1 MLKKYIMVTLG
12 CLLLLGCKQEV
23 LEPEQMIQGKFAL
36 DDGSGLT
43 GEYLE
48 FENGHL
54 TTYVAELYPFAEG
67 KVWHTDGTPFR
78 SSVSETYII
87 QEGNLRTSKGT
98 LNGPIEQKDGVL
110 TVGGK
115 KYSALTG
122 FDANPYS
129 KIVAESEVTFPY
141 TEQDFS
147 IPFSIERPIPAGEA
161 DVTTNN
167 SQWLTGLKVGEGVI
181 TGHLSA
187 TSTDRSGS
195 IKLSYTHATDVLVTV
210 KQAPST
216 FIRPASESL
225 AVEYTASMQTLGYT
239 IENPVTTSTLT
250 AITTV
255 SWISDIQVSGTQIS
269 FKVSENNSGANRN
282 GDITL
287 RYVGA
292 HDVTV
297 SVTQKWSASSITLTP
312 SSQTADYTGGLFNFS
327 FVVTNPR
334 ANATVWGT
342 SQANWITNVA
352 VSGNSISYK
361 VAENNSGA
369 QRTGKIKLTY
379 GSYATAEFTVTQ
391 TWTASSITLT
401 PSSQTAD
408 YTGGSF
414 SFNFAVS
421 NPRANT
427 TVTAASQVNWITN
440 VAVSGNTISYKVEE
454 NNSGASRT
462 GKIKLTYGSYATAEF
477 TVTQSWAA
485 LSITMTPSQTADYTG
500 GSFCFSYSVSNP
512 RTNTTVTAASQNDWI
527 TNVTISGNTISYKVA
542 ENYSGLQRSGKIK
555 LTYGNYATWEF
566 TVTQTGKPVV
576 SLTLNKSELAL
587 LTGASETLIATVDP
601 SDAPIQWSC
610 NKTSV
615 ATVDQNGK
623 VTAVGNGSATISVK
637 AGDKTASCKVTVTI
651 PQPDAVDL
659 GLPSGLKWASFN
671 VGASKP
677 EDYGD
682 YYAWGETEP
691 KSSYSF
697 STYKWCNG
705 SSKSLTRYCPSSKTD
720 YWGGSGSPDNKTSF
734 KDYDYA
740 DDAARGKLGGKW
752 RMPTDAEWT
761 ELFNNCT
768 WTWTDNYNGTGVAGR
783 IVTSN
788 VDGHKDKSIFLPA
801 AGYRYNPLLTRAGSG
816 GYYWSSS
823 LYTNDPHSARY
834 VDFSST
840 HVIRTNHDR
849 ILGQSVRP
857 VSE

>member
-1 MLKKYIMVTLG
+1 MS
-12 CLLLLGCKQEV
+12 LLLLGCKQEV

-36 DDGSGLT
+36 DAGGGLT
-43 GEYLE
+43 EEYLE
-48 FENGHL
+48 FEDGHL
-54 TTYVAELYPFAEG
+54 TTYVADMYPFAEG
-67 KVWHTDGTPFR
+67 KIWHTDGTPFR

-87 QEGNLRTSKGT
+87 QESNLRTSKGT

-225 AVEYTASMQTLGYT
+225 TVEYAASTQTLGYT
-239 IENPVTTSTLT
+239 IENPVATSTLFPHSS
-250 AITTV
+250 V
-255 SWISDIQVSGTQIS
+255 SWISDIQVSGAQIT
-269 FKVSENNSGANRN
+269 FKVSENNTGADRN
-282 GDITL
+282 GVITL

-292 HDVTV
+292 PDVTV
-297 SVTQKWSASSITLTP
+297 SVTQKWSASSITMTP
-312 SSQTADYTGGLFNFS
+312 SSQTADYTGGSFNFS

-369 QRTGKIKLTY
+369 QR
-379 GSYATAEFTVTQ
+379 S
-391 TWTASSITLT
+391 
-401 PSSQTAD
+401 
-408 YTGGSF
+408 
-414 SFNFAVS
+414 
-421 NPRANT
+421 
-427 TVTAASQVNWITN
+427 
-440 VAVSGNTISYKVEE
+440 
-454 NNSGASRT
+454 

-477 TVTQSWAA
+477 TVTQS
-485 LSITMTPSQTADYTG
+485 
-500 GSFCFSYSVSNP
+500 
-512 RTNTTVTAASQNDWI
+512 
-527 TNVTISGNTISYKVA
+527 
-542 ENYSGLQRSGKIK
+542 
-555 LTYGNYATWEF
+555 
-566 TVTQTGKPVV
+566 GKPVV

-587 LTGASETLIATVDP
+587 SSGVSETLIATVDP
-601 SDAPIQWSC
+601 TDAPLQWSSD
-610 NKTSV
+610 KASV

-623 VTAVGNGSATISVK
+623 VTAVGKGTATITVA
-637 AGDKTASCKVTVTI
+637 AGEKTASCKVTVTI

-682 YYAWGETEP
+682 YYAWGETAP
-691 KSSYSF
+691 KSDYTW

-705 SSKSLTRYCPSSKTD
+705 SYDSLTRYCPSGKTRH
-720 YWGGSGSPDNKTSF
+720 WGGSGNPDNKTSF

-740 DDAARGKLGGKW
+740 DDAARKVLGGKW

-761 ELFNNCT
+761 ELWNNCT
-768 WTWTDNYNGTGVAGR
+768 WTWTDNYNGTGVKGR
-783 IVTSN
+783 VVTATN
-788 VDGHKDKSIFLPA
+788 GNRIFLPA
-801 AGYRYNPLLTRAGSG
+801 AGYRSDTNLYYAGLT
-816 GYYWSSS
+816 GYYRSSS
-823 LYTNDPHSARY
+823 LDTDVPFCAYLVYFNSDNLFRFREDRY
-834 VDFSST
+834 
-840 HVIRTNHDR
+840 I
-849 ILGQSVRP
+849 GQSVRP
-857 VSE
+857 VYD